1 MVKQNTPQLLMEVE
15 QFLSETGMGETYFGK
30 LSANDSGLVSRLR
43 AGVTPKGKPV
53 FVRPDVQSSVRTFMR
68 QRRKV
73 GAA

>member
-1 MVKQNTPQLLMEVE
+1 MVKQNTSQLLSEVE
-15 QFLSETGMGETYFGK
+15 QFLVDTGMGETYFGK

-53 FVRPDVQSSVRTFMR
+53 FVRPDVQASVRTFMR

-73 GAA
+73 SA